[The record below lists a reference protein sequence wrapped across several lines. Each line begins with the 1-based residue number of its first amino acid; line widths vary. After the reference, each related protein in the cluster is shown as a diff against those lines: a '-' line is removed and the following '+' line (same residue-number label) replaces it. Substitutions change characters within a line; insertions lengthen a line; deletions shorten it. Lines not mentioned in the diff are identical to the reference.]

1 MTNYIERLDKDIQG
15 YLAKYLPPQDQH
27 NWTLACQG
35 DNIVNWVDETIDED
49 LSQDWRED
57 GRGDW
62 EDDFDWDESWNRQ
75 TTWEDWGDY

>member
-1 MTNYIERLDKDIQG
+1 MTNYIEKLDNDIQG
-15 YLAKYLPPQDQH
+15 YLAKYLPPKAQY
-27 NWTLACQG
+27 NWNLACQG
-35 DNIVNWVDETIDED
+35 DNIMNWIDGTVDED

-62 EDDFDWDESWNRQ
+62 EDAFDWDESWNHQ